1 MAAPRRQDANGLRRQ
16 PEAEQIGSQDL
27 SPLES
32 LIVRGVRV
40 VDGDGGS
47 E

>member
-1 MAAPRRQDANGLRRQ
+1 MTTPRRQDSNSLRRQ
-16 PEAEQIGSQDL
+16 PEAEEIGNQDL

-32 LIVRGVRV
+32 LIVRGVRE
-40 VDGDGGS
+40 VDGGGGS